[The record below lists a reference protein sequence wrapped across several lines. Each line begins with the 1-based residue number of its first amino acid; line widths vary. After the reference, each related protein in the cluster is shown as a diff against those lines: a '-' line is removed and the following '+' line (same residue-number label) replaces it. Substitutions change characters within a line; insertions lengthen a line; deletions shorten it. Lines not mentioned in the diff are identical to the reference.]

1 MNEIVK
7 KLSISDIN
15 FVDTENSSEFF
26 YAEIWLIGAKNNSH
40 HNPIS
45 EEVLM
50 KYGNSALGKWVVS
63 DIRNGEATSHTES
76 QKIIGIIPSDSKIRY
91 KRNKDGELFV
101 VADAV
106 LSKIYNVDAWKMFK
120 QHNHREVSC
129 EFLAKEGEPLPNGD
143 IPIEAFDIKGVTIL
157 GSYINGIHASCSGAE
172 MTITKFSEEEAEKYY
187 NKFSQETSLK
197 AFAEKRKNKLNKKS
211 KIDSKKEFIENK
223 EEEMADTKEFAVE
236 IGNLWGLIYGC
247 LETKYPDVD
256 YGSIYRIYGIYEE
269 GSQKFAVIYR
279 KDESN
284 KYRLDFS
291 ISESGIEMGEDIVEV
306 KENFEEIGEV
316 KRFSED
322 GDEKFKMFKEQE
334 NIVMEEKEDEPE
346 EDEDKDEP
354 KEEEK
359 EMGCHGETAEE
370 TKTFSLDA
378 YVDSGAILA
387 FLEKE
392 TEQYKELANKV
403 LKEMSAESI
412 VMQFVEMTK
421 ELADFKEEKAK
432 AEKEKTDKKLFSI
445 MTPAKENLS
454 VDMFVKLYEEGKAL
468 SFSELDAFNNKVKAF
483 VDENKVVV
491 EDKDEIMTFGSNDNN
506 IKEQENI
513 DVFEKLSRKYN

>member
-1 MNEIVK
+1 MNKEVIKQFSINDIELFRKDDDVDFVQVK
-7 KLSISDIN
+7 L
-15 FVDTENSSEFF
+15 FAL
-26 YAEIWLIGAKNNSH
+26 AEGSNSH
-40 HNPIS
+40 GNPIDFS
-45 EEVLM
+45 VLERD
-50 KYGNSALGKWVVS
+50 ADTILGKFIIAKFS
-63 DIRNGEATSHTES
+63 KYENGGLGDVTTHVPDQQIMGYVLPNQEVQFEE
-76 QKIIGIIPSDSKIRY
+76 
-91 KRNKDGELFV
+91 KDGKRFITADGVISKLYATDV
-101 VADAV
+101 VKALKNGID
-106 LSKIYNVDAWKMFK
+106 S
-120 QHNHREVSC
+120 RSVSC
-129 EFLAKEGEPLPNGD
+129 EFSCLEGEENENGEV
-143 IPIEAFDIKGVTIL
+143 PILAFQIHGITIL
-157 GSYINGIHASCSGAE
+157 GLSYKPSCAGAE
-172 MTITKFSEEEAEKYY
+172 LKVMKFAEE
-187 NKFSQETSLK
+187 FSQETSLK

-211 KIDSKKEFIENK
+211 KTDSIKEFVENK

-359 EMGCHGETAEE
+359 EMGCHGEMAEE

-421 ELADFKEEKAK
+421 ELAEFKEEKAK
-432 AEKEKTDKKLFSI
+432 AEKDKTDKKLFSI
-445 MTPAKENLS
+445 MTPAKESLS